1 MRPQPVPATGPLK
14 LTDHRRYPG
23 SRVYLTCALCGWT
36 TGYSAERLID
46 RLRTLRG
53 GGHDTLVGVVAKRV
67 AWPCPG
73 CGRVKWRSDLAWP
86 PGMQESEIKRL
97 ANQYRS

>member
-1 MRPQPVPATGPLK
+1 MRPQPVPATGALK
-14 LTDHRRYPG
+14 LIDHRRYPG

-36 TGYSAERLID
+36 KGYSAQRIID
-46 RLRTLRG
+46 RLRALRG
-53 GGHDTLVGVVAKRV
+53 GGHDTAVGVVAKRV

-86 PGMQESEIKRL
+86 PGMQESEIRRL